1 MARRPVWDICW
12 RSKRALIFL
21 AIGAILQA
29 VLFALL
35 AQVISP

>member
-1 MARRPVWDICW
+1 MRRPVWDICW

-21 AIGAILQA
+21 VIGAILQA